1 MCILFY
7 NRKSS
12 ASDCEL
18 VGRGKDQG
26 PKFASLGHRKSFAAG
41 PGWGGL
47 SLQVLLLGSDATRR
61 RLLNVR
67 SFLLFYYMFK
77 THHLIFCFIFD
88 HASLDFACFSGVSN
102 TSFLAAASYPTECGV
117 NDVLSS
123 SPLRLDT

>member
-12 ASDCEL
+12 TRDCEL
-18 VGRGKDQG
+18 GVRGKDQG
-26 PKFASLGHRKSFAAG
+26 PESASLGHRKSFAAG

-61 RLLNVR
+61 LL
-67 SFLLFYYMFK
+67 SFILL
-77 THHLIFCFIFD
+77 HVQNPSLNILVCFIFD

-102 TSFLAAASYPTECGV
+102 TTSVLAAASYPRVWC
-117 NDVLSS
+117 
-123 SPLRLDT
+123 